1 MSANADFPYLSRV
14 SLLTCARRSCKSV
27 SDSFFGITLANSA
40 LISPVGDTFD
50 SPQMQ
55 RPFLIG
61 LWILKSPSVT
71 VHPFFVIVDVHPSRA
86 SELSDMRPHLSFGTW
101 RTLLRMRALPLGSL
115 IETSPIPTAFRPLAK
130 YVGLTGE

>member
-1 MSANADFPYLSRV
+1 DSDLSTRSLGSMSANADFPYLSRV

-40 LISPVGDTFD
+40 LISSVGNTFD

-61 LWILKSPSVT
+61 LWILKSPCET
-71 VHPFFVIVDVHPSRA
+71 VQPSIVIVDVYPSRA
-86 SELSDMRPHLSFGTW
+86 SVLSDIRPHLSFGMW
-101 RTLLRMRALPLGSL
+101 RTPLRVRALPLG
-115 IETSPIPTAFRPLAK
+115 
-130 YVGLTGE
+130 